1 MQQVQTHIN
10 DLTSFMQT
18 GVYASLDEATQ
29 TAIKRKKAEL
39 CGKYFL
45 EMARNLNRNKQRG
58 CYAPHKAVM
67 ILAIMELVRKGLI
80 TSNVIRLDKQL
91 KAEFKKVWEL
101 YVPPGSP
108 FKCEY
113 HKPFTHM
120 HNEPFWTLCADKE
133 KALLSPEALYAF
145 SHEAS
150 RRAIRDFLIGT
161 IKEETIS
168 ETYHLSHPHIDWL
181 VAEDMLAF
189 APVLGLLIAI

>member
-1 MQQVQTHIN
+1 MRQGQTHIN

-29 TAIKRKKAEL
+29 AAIERKKVEL
-39 CGKYFL
+39 CGNYFL
-45 EMARNLNRNKQRG
+45 EMARNLTRNKQRG

-67 ILAIMELVRKGLI
+67 ILAVMELVRRGLI

-91 KAEFKKVWEL
+91 KAEFKQVWEQ

-120 HNEPFWTLCADKE
+120 HNEPFWTLSADKD

-150 RRAIRDFLIGT
+150 RRAIRVFLTGT
-161 IKEETIS
+161 IKEVTIG
-168 ETYHLSHPHIDWL
+168 EAYHLSHPTHIPL

-189 APVLGLLIAI
+189 APVLGFLIAI

>member
-29 TAIKRKKAEL
+29 AAIERKKAEL

-58 CYAPHKAVM
+58 RYAPHKAVM
-67 ILAIMELVRKGLI
+67 ILAVMELVRRGLI
-80 TSNVIRLDKQL
+80 TSNVIRLDKPL
-91 KAEFKKVWEL
+91 KAEFKKVWEQ

-120 HNEPFWTLCADKE
+120 HNEPFWTLSADKD

-145 SHEAS
+145 SHETS
-150 RRAIRDFLIGT
+150 RRAIRVFLTGT
-161 IKEETIS
+161 IKEETIG
-168 ETYHLSHPHIDWL
+168 EAYHLSHPHIDWL

-189 APVLGLLIAI
+189 APVLGFLIAI

>member
-67 ILAIMELVRKGLI
+67 ILAVMELVKKGGVPHG
-80 TSNVIRLDKQL
+80 TVCLDKPL
-91 KAEFKKVWEL
+91 KAAFKKMWEQ
-101 YVPPGSP
+101 YVPAGSP
-108 FKCEY
+108 FRCEY

-120 HNEPFWTLCADKE
+120 HNEPFWTLSADKD

-145 SHEAS
+145 SHETS

-168 ETYHLSHPHIDWL
+168 ETYRPDHPHTDWMA
-181 VAEDMLAF
+181 AEEIIAF
-189 APVLGLLIAI
+189 APFLGLLMAI

>member
-29 TAIKRKKAEL
+29 AAIERKKVEL

-67 ILAIMELVRKGLI
+67 ILAVMELVRRGLI
-80 TSNVIRLDKQL
+80 TSNVIRLDKPL

-120 HNEPFWTLCADKE
+120 HNEPFWTLSADKD

-150 RRAIRDFLIGT
+150 RRAIRVFLTGT
-161 IKEETIS
+161 IKEETIG
-168 ETYHLSHPHIDWL
+168 EAYHLSHPHIDWL

-189 APVLGLLIAI
+189 APVLGILIAI

>member
-29 TAIKRKKAEL
+29 AAIERKKVEL

-80 TSNVIRLDKQL
+80 TSNVIRLDKPL
-91 KAEFKKVWEL
+91 KAAFKKVWEQ
-101 YVPPGSP
+101 YVPAGSP

-120 HNEPFWTLCADKE
+120 HNEPFWTLSADKD

-150 RRAIRDFLIGT
+150 RRAIRVFLTGT
-161 IKEETIS
+161 IKEETIG
-168 ETYHLSHPHIDWL
+168 EAYHLSHPHIDWL

-189 APVLGLLIAI
+189 APVLGFLIAI